1 MLDKKY
7 KKLGGKIVIDT
18 LRIDQK
24 HYIKALENSNR
35 FSSPEAIE
43 SLASKISKIISIENQ
58 AGEGWL
64 LTGEMIELIEI
75 GVKNILCMQPF
86 GCLPNHITG
95 KGQIKELKR
104 IYKDAN
110 IIPIDYDPSAS
121 ETNQLNRIKLMLSTA
136 FKNI

>member
-18 LRIDQK
+18 LRIYQK

-35 FSSPEAIE
+35 FSSPESIE

-86 GCLPNHITG
+86 GCLPNNITG
-95 KGQIKELKR
+95 KGVIKYFLE
-104 IYKDAN
+104 Y
-110 IIPIDYDPSAS
+110 
-121 ETNQLNRIKLMLSTA
+121 
-136 FKNI
+136 F

>member
-1 MLDKKY
+1 MLEKKY

-86 GCLPNHITG
+86 GCLPNNITG
-95 KGQIKELKR
+95 KGVIKYFLE
-104 IYKDAN
+104 N
-110 IIPIDYDPSAS
+110 
-121 ETNQLNRIKLMLSTA
+121 
-136 FKNI
+136 F